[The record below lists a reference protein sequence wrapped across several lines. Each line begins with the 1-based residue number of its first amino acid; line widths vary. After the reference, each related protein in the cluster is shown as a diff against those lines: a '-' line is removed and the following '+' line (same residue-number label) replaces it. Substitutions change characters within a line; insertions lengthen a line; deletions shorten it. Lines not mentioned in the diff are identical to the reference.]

1 MLVDNQGRLDSNNAL
16 NVIETANQ
24 GTLSQSPSPD
34 NYVTNTTGTIITI
47 REERVELIL
56 TKSID
61 KIILLA
67 SSWQLP
73 LGISITLL
81 TVILT
86 VDNYKSFLG
95 INAFVWKTLIG
106 VVCLFSVLLTIYFVI
121 KSLWYKFYK
130 KYSINYIIDQ
140 MKKQ

>member
-1 MLVDNQGRLDSNNAL
+1 MTFENQGKLDSNNPL
-16 NVIETANQ
+16 DVTEPVNQ
-24 GTLSQSPSPD
+24 GTLSQSPSQD

-61 KIILLA
+61 KIISLA

-95 INAFVWKTLIG
+95 INALVWKTLIG
-106 VVCLFSVLLTIYFVI
+106 LACLFAVLLTIYFVI
-121 KSLWYKFYK
+121 KSLWYKLYK

-140 MKKQ
+140 MKK

>member
-1 MLVDNQGRLDSNNAL
+1 MTFENQGKLDSNNPL
-16 NVIETANQ
+16 DVTEPVNQ
-24 GTLSQSPSPD
+24 GTLSQSPSQD

-61 KIILLA
+61 KIISLA
-67 SSWQLP
+67 SSWQFP
-73 LGISITLL
+73 LGISVTLL
-81 TVILT
+81 IVILT

-95 INAFVWKTLIG
+95 INALVWKTLIG
-106 VVCLFSVLLTIYFVI
+106 LAFLFAVLLTIYFVI

-140 MKKQ
+140 MKK